1 MARPKPLQALSAAT
15 LQLLRPLVTILLR
28 NNVSHRTFAELAKRV
43 YVEVAN
49 AEFGIAGKKQTTSR
63 IAILTGLTRKEVQ
76 RLLAQPPDTEPVS
89 AKEYHRAS
97 RVITGWVRDPDFGDG
112 KGHPHPLRME
122 GKRAS
127 FSTLVKRYSGDI
139 PIRAMADELLRVGA
153 VKQLKDGRICLLSRG
168 YTPQKG
174 PVEKLQVL
182 GSDTADLIM
191 TIDHNLTKNPPSPA
205 SNARSCTATCLLRLP
220 KIFRRWPPPK
230 GRSSWR
236 RSTVGLRIAIAM
248 SIRLRREPVACV
260 WGSAFIISKNNWT
273 PIVRVPPHEAQG
285 RPENSCP
292 PRTLPT
298 TGILWPQ
305 PPSRRRNRQYRLGGL
320 WLKFVDL

>member
-1 MARPKPLQALSAAT
+1 LLLIKLWDYILNMARPKPLHALSAAT

-122 GKRAS
+122 GKRVS

-139 PIRAMADELLRVGA
+139 PIRAMVDELLRVGA
-153 VKQLKDGRICLLSRG
+153 VKQLKDGQMCLLSRG
-168 YTPQKG
+168 HTPQKG

-191 TIDHNLTKNPPSPA
+191 TIDHNLYQKPTKPRFQRKVMYGNVPVEAAREFQTLAAAQGQKLLEAIDRWLAHRDRDVNPASKGTGRVRVGLGIYHFEEQLDSDRKNP
-205 SNARSCTATCLLRLP
+205 
-220 KIFRRWPPPK
+220 
-230 GRSSWR
+230 
-236 RSTVGLRIAIAM
+236 
-248 SIRLRREPVACV
+248 
-260 WGSAFIISKNNWT
+260 SA
-273 PIVRVPPHEAQG
+273 
-285 RPENSCP
+285 
-292 PRTLPT
+292 
-298 TGILWPQ
+298 
-305 PPSRRRNRQYRLGGL
+305 
-320 WLKFVDL
+320 

>member
-1 MARPKPLQALSAAT
+1 LLLIKLWDYIPNMARPKPLQALSAAT
-15 LQLLRPLVTILLR
+15 VQLLRPLVTILLR
-28 NNVSHRTFAELAKRV
+28 NNVSHRTFTELAKLV

-89 AKEYHRAS
+89 AEEYHRAS

-122 GKRAS
+122 GERAS

-139 PIRAMADELLRVGA
+139 PIRAMVDELVRVGA

-168 YTPQKG
+168 YIPQKG

-191 TIDHNLTKNPPSPA
+191 TIDHNLYQKPTKPRFQRKVMYDNVPVEAAREFQALASAQGQELLEAIDRWLAHRDRDINPASKGTGRVRVGLGIYHFEEQLDSDRKNP
-205 SNARSCTATCLLRLP
+205 
-220 KIFRRWPPPK
+220 
-230 GRSSWR
+230 SS
-236 RSTVGLRIAIAM
+236 
-248 SIRLRREPVACV
+248 
-260 WGSAFIISKNNWT
+260 
-273 PIVRVPPHEAQG
+273 
-285 RPENSCP
+285 
-292 PRTLPT
+292 
-298 TGILWPQ
+298 
-305 PPSRRRNRQYRLGGL
+305 
-320 WLKFVDL
+320 

>member
-28 NNVSHRTFAELAKRV
+28 NNVSHRTFAELAKLV

-89 AKEYHRAS
+89 AEEYHRAS
-97 RVITGWVRDPDFGDG
+97 RVIAGWVRDPDFGDG
-112 KGHPHPLRME
+112 KSHPHPLRME

-139 PIRAMADELLRVGA
+139 PIRAMVDELLRVGA

-168 YTPQKG
+168 YIPQKG
-174 PVEKLQVL
+174 SVDKLQVL

-191 TIDHNLTKNPPSPA
+191 TIDHNLHQKPTKPRFQRKVMYDNVPVEAAKEFQTLAAAQGQELLEAIDRWLAHRDRDVNPASKGTGRVRVGLGIYHFEEQLNSDRKNP
-205 SNARSCTATCLLRLP
+205 
-220 KIFRRWPPPK
+220 
-230 GRSSWR
+230 SS
-236 RSTVGLRIAIAM
+236 
-248 SIRLRREPVACV
+248 
-260 WGSAFIISKNNWT
+260 
-273 PIVRVPPHEAQG
+273 
-285 RPENSCP
+285 
-292 PRTLPT
+292 
-298 TGILWPQ
+298 
-305 PPSRRRNRQYRLGGL
+305 
-320 WLKFVDL
+320 